1 MLRFIINRFLS
12 LLLTITFVSIVV
24 FIVIELPPG
33 DFAESYVAL
42 KATSGEVVS
51 QNDVNNMKRLYGLD
65 KPIVERYL
73 NWVKNILTK
82 RDFGISF
89 KYNRP
94 VIDLI
99 GERISFTTILA
110 LTTMFFTYIAAVP
123 IGIYSAMKQYTI
135 GDYIF
140 TFVGYFGLSVP
151 GFLFALVLLF
161 ISVNYI
167 GTTVGGIFSPEFMNA
182 PWSIARFVDL
192 FKHIWVAAF
201 VLAVEG
207 TARIIRT
214 VRATMLDE
222 KGKLYVTAAR
232 ARGVSGA
239 KLLLKYPVRTALNPV
254 VSTMGWELSSVISG
268 APIIAFVLSIPDM
281 GPLFLDALLS
291 QDMYLAGT
299 LLIFISIITIIGT
312 FLSDLLLAI
321 MDPRIRMGASA

>member
-1 MLRFIINRFLS
+1 MLNFIINRFFS
-12 LLLTITFVSIVV
+12 LLLTIAFVSIVV

-51 QNDVNNMKRLYGLD
+51 QNDIDNMKRLYGLD
-65 KPIVERYL
+65 KSIVERYL
-73 NWVKNILTK
+73 NWVRNILTEGN
-82 RDFGISF
+82 FGISF

-99 GERISFTTILA
+99 SERISFTAILA
-110 LTTMFFTYIAAVP
+110 LTAMFFTYIIAVP

-151 GFLFALVLLF
+151 GFLLALVLLF
-161 ISVNYI
+161 VSVNFV
-167 GTTVGGIFSPEFMNA
+167 GTTVGGMFSPEYMNA
-182 PWSIARFVDL
+182 PWTFARFVDL

-201 VLAVEG
+201 VLAISG

-222 KGKLYVTAAR
+222 KSKLYVTAAK

-239 KLLLKYPVRTALNPV
+239 KLLLRYPVRTALNPI

-268 APIIAFVLSIPDM
+268 APVVAFVLSIPDM

-321 MDPRIRMGASA
+321 MDPRIRIGVSA

>member
-1 MLRFIINRFLS
+1 MLKFFIHRIFS
-12 LLLTITFVSIVV
+12 LLLTMAFVSIVV

-51 QNDVNNMKRLYGLD
+51 QNDVDNMKRLYGLD
-65 KPIVERYL
+65 KPIMERYM
-73 NWVKNILTK
+73 NWVKNIVTK
-82 RDFGISF
+82 GDFGISF

-94 VIDLI
+94 VLDLI

-110 LTTMFFTYIAAVP
+110 LTAMFFTYIAAIP
-123 IGIYSAMKQYTI
+123 IGIYSAMKQYSI

-151 GFLFALVLLF
+151 GFLLALVLLF
-161 ISVNYI
+161 ISVNFV
-167 GTTVGGIFSPEFMNA
+167 GTTVGGIFSPEFMDA

-201 VLAVEG
+201 VLAVAG

-232 ARGVSGA
+232 ARGVTGT
-239 KLLLKYPVRTALNPV
+239 KLLFKYPVRTALNPV
-254 VSTMGWELSSVISG
+254 VSTMGWELSRVISG
-268 APIIAFVLSIPDM
+268 APIVAFVLSIPDM

-312 FLSDLLLAI
+312 FLSDILLAV
-321 MDPRIRMGASA
+321 MDPRIRMGVSA